1 MQTQVSV
8 PDTRLLFRIVY
19 ERLSELVASLEGDE
33 WDAPTIAKAW
43 RVRDILA
50 QLLDGDIRRLSM
62 GRDVYFGEKV
72 PPIHGYGDL
81 VNWLNQLN
89 ADWVKASRRISPK
102 ILAGLVEWVAPQV
115 CEMFEQADPNQPA
128 LFPVAWAG
136 EEASTMKF
144 DIAREFTER
153 WLHQEQIRHAL
164 GRPSLCDTDLF
175 PVFIDI
181 FLMGLPYRYREQP
194 AQPGDKLRVHVAGG
208 ENVTRDLVFDAG
220 AWVLCKA
227 DQRPARTKVS
237 LPDQTAWQLFSKGIT
252 PAQART
258 SAKVEGDALLAE
270 PLFHLVSVM
279 A

>member
-1 MQTQVSV
+1 MQTPVSV

-19 ERLSELVASLEGDE
+19 ERLAELVSSLEGDE
-33 WDAPTIAKAW
+33 WDAPTIAKQW

-50 QLLDGDIRRLSM
+50 HLLDGDLRRLSM

-81 VNWLNQLN
+81 VAWLNQLN
-89 ADWVKASRRISPK
+89 ADWVRASRRISPK
-102 ILAGLVEWVAPQV
+102 ILAGLIEWVTPQV

-128 LFPVAWAG
+128 LFPVSWAG

-181 FLMGLPYRYREQP
+181 FLMGLPYRYRDQP
-194 AQPGDKLRVHVAGG
+194 AQNGDTLRIHISGS
-208 ENVTRDLVFDAG
+208 ESVTRDLIFDG
-220 AWVLCKA
+220 EDWLLCKSEPHSTQA
-227 DQRPARTKVS
+227 KVS
-237 LPDQTAWQLFSKGIT
+237 LPDETAWQLFSKGIT
-252 PAQART
+252 PDQARKA
-258 SAKVEGDALLAE
+258 AKVEGDALLVE